1 MEMNRVAIARQGYR
15 LLAVLLLGVFLWL
28 GWPPVAQAS
37 THVYRER
44 PGQIT
49 YRSRQSLRD
58 YEDRAWQAIAFK
70 RYQGN
75 QLQGLYLR
83 LVGFPGTVVVDA
95 QRPIVFTT
103 ATAQQW
109 QLPWDVDPQTQSLPE
124 SVGQYNLQP
133 LLADLKQALP
143 LEMQIPLANNTAVEV
158 GIAPFIVREW
168 LQISTATLSSLQ
180 SEPGIAE

>member
-1 MEMNRVAIARQGYR
+1 MSRGAIARKCYR
-15 LLAVLLLGVFLWL
+15 LFAILLLGVLVWF
-28 GWPPVAQAS
+28 GWPSVAQAS

-58 YEDRAWQAIAFK
+58 YEDHAWQAIAFK

-83 LVGFPGTVVVDA
+83 LVGFPGAVVVDS

-109 QLPWDVDPQTQSLPE
+109 RLPWAVDPQTQTLPE

-180 SEPGIAE
+180 SEAETIE